1 MFDALFGNVGG
12 KIKTLVKV
20 MFFLE
25 VMGSF
30 VGAIACFSSVEDGEL
45 LGLGIAVV
53 GPLVAWISSLAL
65 YAFGELVESNLRIS
79 RGVERLTGS
88 NTATQQDPKTAVNT
102 NSFSAQS
109 TQTDS
114 PVVYWTCSRC
124 KRENSDHRAE
134 CWYCGEKK

>member
-1 MFDALFGNVGG
+1 MFENVGG

-25 VMGSF
+25 
-30 VGAIACFSSVEDGEL
+30 L
-45 LGLGIAVV
+45 LGSVIGAGILIPDCTDSEMWLALGIVVV

-79 RGVERLTGS
+79 RSVERLTGS

-114 PVVYWTCSRC
+114 TVTYWTCSRC
-124 KRENSDHRAE
+124 KRENSDYRAE

>member
-1 MFDALFGNVGG
+1 MFENVGG

-25 VMGSF
+25 AIGF
-30 VGAIACFSSVEDGEL
+30 IVGGIIMAVSDEDL
-45 LGLGIAVV
+45 ILIGLGVAVV

-88 NTATQQDPKTAVNT
+88 NTATQQAPKTAVNT

-114 PVVYWTCSRC
+114 TVTYWTCSRC

>member
-1 MFDALFGNVGG
+1 MFENVGG

-20 MFFLE
+20 VFFLE
-25 VMGSF
+25 VIVF
-30 VGAIACFSSVEDGEL
+30 IVGGIIIASSYHSDEMIWTGVGV
-45 LGLGIAVV
+45 AVV

-88 NTATQQDPKTAVNT
+88 NTAVQQDPKTAVNT

-114 PVVYWTCSRC
+114 TVTYWTCSRC
-124 KRENSDHRAE
+124 KRENSDYSAE